1 MDVIIPCARMQ
12 SMPLRKIRE
21 MYVRYE
27 RRISAAALLAGFIFD
42 NITFPRINLSSSYL
56 ILMIYLAV
64 SGAGIFLINLTE
76 GKVIRA
82 QFFER
87 IRPVLLFVIQ
97 FCFGALFSSFVV
109 FYSRGSAL
117 ASSWPFLLM
126 LMLLMVGN
134 ELLRSRYARLSFHM
148 SIYFIAL
155 FSFFLF
161 YVPTLMHRIDTI
173 SFLISGVASLATIG
187 LFLFALSM
195 IIPARIRES
204 RSILSVL
211 IAGLFIII
219 TTLYFLNIIPP
230 LPLFLKS
237 GGIYHNVERN
247 AKGEYVLLEETKGA
261 WYRRLFGGKRVHLEA
276 SQSLYAFTSVF
287 APPYLETDIVHL
299 WQYYDE
305 KEESWIT
312 ASKIQFPI
320 KGGRDLGYR
329 GYSIKSRPAP
339 GRWRVSIE
347 TATGKIIA
355 RLKFRIERV
364 AEPPALESVVR

>member
-1 MDVIIPCARMQ
+1 MNEVVVFAIRRSGFREIWCATEPPDLFFYLYFSKMDVIIPCARMQ

-126 LMLLMVGN
+126 LILLLV
-134 ELLRSRYARLSFHM
+134 
-148 SIYFIAL
+148 
-155 FSFFLF
+155 
-161 YVPTLMHRIDTI
+161 
-173 SFLISGVASLATIG
+173 
-187 LFLFALSM
+187 
-195 IIPARIRES
+195 
-204 RSILSVL
+204 
-211 IAGLFIII
+211 
-219 TTLYFLNIIPP
+219 
-230 LPLFLKS
+230 
-237 GGIYHNVERN
+237 RN
-247 AKGEYVLLEETKGA
+247 
-261 WYRRLFGGKRVHLEA
+261 
-276 SQSLYAFTSVF
+276 
-287 APPYLETDIVHL
+287 
-299 WQYYDE
+299 
-305 KEESWIT
+305 
-312 ASKIQFPI
+312 
-320 KGGRDLGYR
+320 
-329 GYSIKSRPAP
+329 
-339 GRWRVSIE
+339 
-347 TATGKIIA
+347 
-355 RLKFRIERV
+355 
-364 AEPPALESVVR
+364 